1 MPKAKPDQV
10 VVHRVELQEKEREM
24 LENYILF
31 NGGIRAIGAVGSVV
45 GPAMAAVAGPL
56 VGWYIAQWTIDDYK
70 EWLDTRV
77 EGVRNLYA
85 NPAINVYNDLCA
97 VFQSASWSTF
107 ENIDLYMMLQDSVE
121 AELGQYDNPYWD
133 EWIRELKQRA
143 RLFMV
148 NFNGPEGA
156 GRRRIA
162 QSQNWNVV
170 TAWQNWYPQDE
181 MVNDVIYSRKT
192 GGLVSNM
199 TLIFD
204 FLTSPFR
211 E

>member
-24 LENYILF
+24 LENYILI

-85 NPAINVYNDLCA
+85 NPAINVYQDLCG
-97 VFQSASWSTF
+97 VFAQSSWATF
-107 ENIDLYMMLQDSVE
+107 ENEDLYLMLQDEVE
-121 AELGQYDNPYWD
+121 SQLNQYENPYWD
-133 EWIRELKQRA
+133 SWISELKQRA
-143 RLFMV
+143 RLFLS
-148 NFNGPEGA
+148 NFYGPEGA
-156 GRRRIA
+156 GRRRLA
-162 QSQNWNVV
+162 VNQNWNVV
-170 TAWQNWYPQDE
+170 TAFQEFYPEDE

-211 E
+211 G